1 MNYVDD
7 DWMDRFTDGQVTRMR
22 DMVGAF
28 RPELL
33 KNIETESA
41 LEKTCTRVS
50 RVL

>member
-7 DWMDRFTDGQVTRMR
+7 DWMDRFTDGQVARMR
-22 DMVGAF
+22 DMVGTF

-33 KNIETESA
+33 KTEESDPA
-41 LEKTCTRVS
+41 LDEACTRVS

>member
-7 DWMDRFTDGQVTRMR
+7 DWMDRFTEGQAKRIR

-33 KNIETESA
+33 TNEASEPE
-41 LEKTCTRVS
+41 LNYGCERLS

>member
-7 DWMDRFTDGQVTRMR
+7 DWMDRFTDDQVTRMR

-33 KNIETESA
+33 KNKKSDPA
-41 LEKTCTRVS
+41 LDYACTRVS